1 MTYKKLIKK
10 AIIERRFLKKKQP
23 ISIVKHNRPI
33 LQDEQE

>member
-10 AIIERRFLKKKQP
+10 AIIERRFLKKKQ
-23 ISIVKHNRPI
+23 SVGIVKRNRPI